1 MPYKSVIRI
10 VIPIRF
16 CMIDHLAA
24 IGTNGV
30 MPLSQKSPKIVDS
43 YFFFFCSILDCKYT
57 IGFLSVVFDC
67 NSSQ

>member
-1 MPYKSVIRI
+1 
-10 VIPIRF
+10 
-16 CMIDHLAA
+16 MIDHIAA

-67 NSSQ
+67 TSSQ